1 MAPNEIYI
9 IQPAFTGGEI
19 SPDVASRVD
28 LDKYQRALLQAENA
42 IIRPYGAV
50 RKRPGTI
57 FCGHCK
63 YDDKKTILYRFDFSV
78 DISYL
83 LEIGWYYIR
92 VWRNGVFLDVE
103 LNTPYEEEDL
113 PKLRFVQ
120 SIDVLYICSGRHPVM
135 KLLRY
140 AELNW
145 QFREIDWKLPAFGEI
160 NEDESLTLTPSGING
175 NITLT
180 ASKSYFTTGM
190 VGEWIKLC
198 HSIANNNVNGSCA
211 PNKTVE
217 IGPFG
222 NEITTTTTGEW
233 TSGSIVVGDSWKV
246 ITHGTWAG
254 SVNVET
260 SLDNGTTWM
269 NERTYTG
276 NNDYNPTE
284 TGVVEKYC
292 LMRVRTFITSGTCT
306 VDFSSLPY
314 THEGY
319 VKITSVASATLAY
332 ATVMDEMLGKAAA
345 TDEFYGCAWG
355 STKGYPNCATFFQD
369 RLCFG
374 GSEKYPQRVWMSRSG
389 DYENFSVD
397 KEDGTVTDDS
407 AVTANLLSLKTY
419 TISHMSA
426 GNDLVILTDGN
437 EWTISGSE
445 SVTPSSIT
453 PKNQQNNGCADIL
466 PIRINNRLIYVQRR
480 GSIVRDIGYNYDTD
494 SYVGADL
501 TLLAKH
507 LIRDK
512 ELVSGCYQ
520 QEPDSIVYFVRADG
534 IILALSYIA
543 EQNVYAWSR
552 IVTDGSFEAMASCQ
566 QGNNDVVYTIVK
578 RNVGGE
584 EKRYIE
590 RMDTDHDSN
599 DQQDYVMLDASI
611 HYKLGAPATD
621 ITGLWHLEG
630 KKVSVMADGYL
641 FEEKTV
647 AGGTV
652 VLPEGARDIIIG
664 LPYTMKLEQP
674 NLDIGNGR
682 DGTIQGRQKAVSYA
696 TMRLYQSFGGAIGPD
711 EDHLN
716 KIVYE
721 TGWLELGSKSLYTGD
736 KRVTLTS
743 GGFNS
748 AGRVF
753 IKHEKPYPFNLGA
766 IIRTVTL
773 GG

>member
-63 YDDKKTILYRFDFSV
+63 YDDKKAILYRFDFSV

-83 LEIGWYYIR
+83 LEIGWHYIR
-92 VWRNGVFLDVE
+92 VWRNGIYLDVE
-103 LNTPYEEEDL
+103 LNTPYEEDDL
-113 PKLRFVQ
+113 KKLRFVQ

-145 QFREIDWKLPAFGEI
+145 QLTPIDWKLPAFGEL
-160 NEDESLTLTPSGING
+160 NPDEDLTITPSAIKGD
-175 NITLT
+175 ITLT
-180 ASKSYFTTGM
+180 ASKDYFNTAMIGDWLKLSHIMSSRSVSLQATG
-190 VGEWIKLC
+190 
-198 HSIANNNVNGSCA
+198 
-211 PNKTVE
+211 
-217 IGPFG
+217 
-222 NEITTTTTGEW
+222 
-233 TSGSIVVGDSWKV
+233 TSGSIVVGGSWKV
-246 ITHGTWAG
+246 ITHGTWSG
-254 SVNVET
+254 TVKVQI
-260 SLDNGTTWM
+260 SLDNGATWTD
-269 NERTYTG
+269 ERVYTG
-276 NNDYNPTE
+276 RNDYNPTE
-284 TGVVEKYC
+284 TGDVSQYS
-292 LMRVRTFITSGTCT
+292 LMRLDISISSGSCNAEL
-306 VDFSSLPY
+306 SNLPY

-319 VKITSVASATLAY
+319 VQITSVESATGASAT
-332 ATVMDEMLGKAAA
+332 VKDIMLGKAEA
-345 TDEFYGCAWG
+345 TAEFYEAAW
-355 STKGYPNCATFFQD
+355 SESNGYPNCATFFQD

-721 TGWLELGSKSLYTGD
+721 TGRLELGSKILYTGD